1 MQLAF
6 VAARAFADGVSAVS
20 AKDGAYVHD
29 KIAAWLVAVLAALAK
44 LKGGKKDKLAPS
56 VAEKAMKA
64 ASGITNAPLKIVFDF
79 ICELGEAQTGEIQRI
94 ALRVAE
100 NTALG
105 RAVQTAE
112 AAYAPKG
119 AGKKAVKA

>member
-6 VAARAFADGVSAVS
+6 VAAGGFADGVSAVS
-20 AKDGAYVHD
+20 AKDGTNMHA
-29 KIAAWLVAVLAALAK
+29 KIAAWLVAVLAALEK
-44 LKGGKKDKLAPS
+44 LKGVKKDKLAPS

-79 ICELGEAQTGEIQRI
+79 ICELGEAQTCEIQRI

-100 NTALG
+100 NKALG
-105 RAVQTAE
+105 STVQTAE
-112 AAYAPKG
+112 AAYKPKEG
-119 AGKKAVKA
+119 GKKAAKG